1 MRLQRVGRDCT
12 SNTNDNEGE
21 KDGKAAPSLNGE
33 KEGPALL
40 ESVLAYT
47 SPGLQMRAEGLQF
60 HSGWE
65 LLSV

>member
-12 SNTNDNEGE
+12 SNTNDNE
-21 KDGKAAPSLNGE
+21 GE

-60 HSGWE
+60 HSG
-65 LLSV
+65 

>member
-1 MRLQRVGRDCT
+1 MGRDCT

-47 SPGLQMRAEGLQF
+47 SPGLQMRAEGL
-60 HSGWE
+60 
-65 LLSV
+65 